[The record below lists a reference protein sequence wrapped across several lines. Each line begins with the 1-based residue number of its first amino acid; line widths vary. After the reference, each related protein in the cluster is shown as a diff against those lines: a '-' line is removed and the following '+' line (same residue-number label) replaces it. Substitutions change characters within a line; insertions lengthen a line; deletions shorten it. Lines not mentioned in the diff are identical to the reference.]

1 MKSKNKK
8 TNKPKYVHNVEY
20 IKELHHTC
28 NNSQICKTKV
38 YPDETCA
45 DCSYY
50 KLLEVDVALEP
61 TRDEVD
67 WGF

>member
-1 MKSKNKK
+1 MKKQPPIIETKF
-8 TNKPKYVHNVEY
+8 

-28 NNSQICKTKV
+28 VNPRICTEHTQPNENCKNCK
-38 YPDETCA
+38 
-45 DCSYY
+45 YY